1 MHRVLAP
8 SRNTYLSTIHSKAI
22 ILILHIRMLNRNPHG
37 LPHVKSIRIMPAILP
52 IALGIINSYMIQ
64 HEIIRLNT
72 KCLHGRILNIKPR
85 DDGIIQTMCIEELGL
100 GLAAIATFA
109 IPPLLAA
116 AVDNVA
122 RVTADG
128 DAVALDAN

>member
-1 MHRVLAP
+1 
-8 SRNTYLSTIHSKAI
+8 
-22 ILILHIRMLNRNPHG
+22 
-37 LPHVKSIRIMPAILP
+37 MPAILP

-64 HEIIRLNT
+64 HEILRLDT
-72 KCLHGRILNIKPR
+72 KSLHGRILDIEAR
-85 DDGIIQTMCIEELGL
+85 DDGIIQAMRIEELGL

-109 IPPLLAA
+109 IPPLLAT

-128 DAVALDAN
+128 DAVALDAD